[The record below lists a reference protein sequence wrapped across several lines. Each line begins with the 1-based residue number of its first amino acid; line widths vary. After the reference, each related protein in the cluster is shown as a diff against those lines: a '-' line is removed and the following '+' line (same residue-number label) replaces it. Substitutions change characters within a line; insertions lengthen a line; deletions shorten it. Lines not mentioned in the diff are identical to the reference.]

1 MSDLIAWSTFT
12 KKKGLLMT
20 ALERQEEAL
29 INRVRGT
36 LETGK
41 AVAVLGWMKSNHD
54 KFTRRVQKTGKVTFY
69 EKTPD
74 RLGTS
79 VGFGIFRLGST
90 HSDFERLSVRTDC
103 HPTVLSHGDIKR
115 VLKAACQQVRHLV
128 PVVTEEKVS
137 SVVVPEPIVVIP
149 TPKLEVSTEK
159 VQTAPEE
166 NKMQEDVAGFI
177 VAFMKE
183 ADKNGGL
190 VGKNVLG
197 DIRRA
202 HGIKHSNAN
211 LVKAGRIV
219 AVISQ
224 GRTKAGKY
232 KASEKMR
239 KEAGQLPEVATVVA
253 SDDPFTQ
260 ARAFIA
266 RGPALEE
273 QILQLQIQLEE
284 LQKKLDQVTSAKELL
299 KKLTDLTT

>member
-1 MSDLIAWSTFT
+1 
-12 KKKGLLMT
+12 MT
-20 ALERQEEAL
+20 AQERQDEAL
-29 INRVRGT
+29 VNRVHDT
-36 LETGK
+36 LEKGRVI
-41 AVAVLGWMKSNHD
+41 AILGWMKSNHD
-54 KFTRRVQKTGKVTFY
+54 KFTRRVQKTGKVIFY

-74 RLGTS
+74 RLGAS

-90 HSDFERLSVRTDC
+90 HSDFERLSIRTDC

-128 PVVTEEKVS
+128 PVIAEEKVS

-166 NKMQEDVAGFI
+166 KKMQEDVAGFM

-202 HGIKHSNAN
+202 HGIKHSNAD

-219 AVISQ
+219 PVISK

-232 KASEKMR
+232 KASEKML
-239 KEAGQLPEVATVVA
+239 KEAGRQVLEVEHTP
-253 SDDPFTQ
+253 SDDPFSQ

-299 KKLTDLTT
+299 KKLTDLTK